1 MKLVR
6 YGEKGREKPGVID
19 ENDILRDAAAMAD
32 DWRGAFL
39 SDNFLSQ
46 VRAADLPPADISGG
60 FPRLGVP
67 VATIGKII
75 GIGLNYRAHAAE
87 AGMSP
92 PEDPI
97 IFLKSPDAANGPH
110 DDIALPRGSTKT
122 DWEIELAV
130 VFGKDGKYISEKNA
144 FSHVAGYCIANDVSE
159 REYQLQRGPQ
169 WTKGK
174 SADTFAPLGPWI
186 ATRDEIPAPQNL
198 NMSLSLNGEMRQRG
212 NTGDMVFPLAELI
225 ARVSAYMTIRAGD
238 VMITG
243 TPPGVGL
250 GATPPRFLRP
260 GDELHLRIDGL
271 GEQRA
276 KVRASD

>member
-130 VFGKDGKYISEKNA
+130 VFGKDGKYISEKKR
-144 FSHVAGYCIANDVSE
+144 V
-159 REYQLQRGPQ
+159 
-169 WTKGK
+169 
-174 SADTFAPLGPWI
+174 FACRRLLHRKRCFRTRISI
-186 ATRDEIPAPQNL
+186 ATRSAVDERKKRGHFRPARSMDCNARR
-198 NMSLSLNGEMRQRG
+198 NSRTAKFKYVAVAQRRNAATRKYRRYG
-212 NTGDMVFPLAELI
+212 FS
-225 ARVSAYMTIRAGD
+225 AR
-238 VMITG
+238 
-243 TPPGVGL
+243 
-250 GATPPRFLRP
+250 
-260 GDELHLRIDGL
+260 RIDCARFRIYDDSRRRCDDYRHAARRGI
-271 GEQRA
+271 GGYAAAIFAPR
-276 KVRASD
+276 R

>member
-46 VRAADLPPADISGG
+46 VRAADLPPADISGS

-276 KVRASD
+276 KVRACD